1 MFSWLEGG
9 FFCEVGG
16 RRVRRVGAAAVGWA
30 WRASVGGCA
39 GSVALCGRLLASCR
53 VAVERI
59 GMSRGWG
66 SGLVGG
72 KVVSGNGRASGPRHC
87 EVPWRGAGSGGWSG
101 NRAQRGMVLC

>member
-9 FFCEVGG
+9 FCGEVGG
-16 RRVRRVGAAAVGWA
+16 RCVRWVGAAAVGWV

-53 VAVERI
+53 VAREWI
-59 GMSRGWG
+59 GMSRGLG

-72 KVVSGNGRASGPRHC
+72 
-87 EVPWRGAGSGGWSG
+87 EGSVWERPGE
-101 NRAQRGMVLC
+101 RTAAL